1 MKKINIKEDTD
12 EFYWQLVNSLKYVLL
27 VILLASGLQLLL
39 TKFNLSFNKEILLIL
54 IITKASSIVILAFR
68 QLTKIIGKSHLLSH
82 ILVLFG
88 LLISIIVFSFAVD
101 FTALHLLDD
110 HSFKIDSDN
119 NHSFLSLFF
128 NYLYMSSITFSSV
141 GFGDIT
147 PVSALAKLAV
157 MMEIGLR
164 FFVLVFGIANI
175 NQIRVN
181 K

>member
-1 MKKINIKEDTD
+1 MKETSDIENTGA
-12 EFYWQLVNSLKYVLL
+12 FYWQLFKSLKYVLL
-27 VILLASGLQLLL
+27 IILVASALELIL
-39 TKFNLSFNKEILLIL
+39 TEFNLSFSKEILLVL
-54 IITKASSIVILAFR
+54 IIIKSVSIVALAFN
-68 QLTKIIGKSHLLSH
+68 QLTKIIGQSHLLSH

-88 LLISIIVFSFAVD
+88 LLITIIVFSFAVD
-101 FTALHLLDD
+101 FTALHLLDNQ
-110 HSFKIDSDN
+110 SFKIYIQN
-119 NHSFLSLFF
+119 NQTFCTLFF
-128 NYLYMSSITFSSV
+128 NYLYMSTITFSSV

-175 NQIRVN
+175 NHIRVN

>member
-1 MKKINIKEDTD
+1 
-12 EFYWQLVNSLKYVLL
+12 
-27 VILLASGLQLLL
+27 
-39 TKFNLSFNKEILLIL
+39 
-54 IITKASSIVILAFR
+54 
-68 QLTKIIGKSHLLSH
+68 
-82 ILVLFG
+82 
-88 LLISIIVFSFAVD
+88 
-101 FTALHLLDD
+101 
-110 HSFKIDSDN
+110 
-119 NHSFLSLFF
+119 
-128 NYLYMSSITFSSV
+128 MSSITFSSV